1 MFCRLLRGA
10 YAVLLAGSVAACGGG
25 GGGGSVV
32 ANTTVTP
39 SASPVPAPVTQT
51 TVVGAA
57 NPTLT
62 LPANAGF
69 SGTLSLTGSA
79 PSGTNATVTTAFA
92 PSAGVASPTD
102 GDALVYTWLSLTSD
116 VTLTQQPSATFTLPT
131 SLVSQTARK
140 PEAVN
145 VFALE
150 LFDPTKPTAGFTH
163 IATCETLGAQ
173 VICTGIVLQV
183 TLKAG
188 ATYVFALVEISVQ
201 AAPSP
206 TATASPSTT
215 GIVVTP
221 PGVSLLSLG
230 ATMTF
235 TVSEKGYTGQFGAGS
250 ADTNVVTV
258 TTSDFRT
265 FTVTAINAGITSIV
279 VSDSAG
285 RSTSI
290 PVAVT
295 VTNVPVN

>member
-1 MFCRLLRGA
+1 MFCPLLRSA
-10 YAVLLAGSVAACGGG
+10 YAVLLVASMAACGGG
-25 GGGGSVV
+25 GGGASVV
-32 ANTTVTP
+32 ANATVAP
-39 SASPVPAPVTQT
+39 AASPVPAPVTQT
-51 TVVGAA
+51 TVVGSA

-69 SGTLSLTGSA
+69 GGTLSLSGSV
-79 PSGTNATVTTAFA
+79 PSGTNATITTAFA
-92 PSAGVASPTD
+92 PSPGVASPTD
-102 GDALVYTWLSLTSD
+102 GSADVYTWLSLTSD
-116 VTLTQQPSATFTLPT
+116 VTLTQQPSATFNLPT

-140 PEAVN
+140 PEAVT

-150 LFDPTKPTAGFTH
+150 FFDPTKPTSGFTH

-188 ATYVFALVEISVQ
+188 VTYVIALVEISVQ

-206 TATASPSTT
+206 TATASPSTQ
-215 GIVVTP
+215 GLVVTP
-221 PGVSLLSLG
+221 PAISLLALG
-230 ATMTF
+230 ATTAI
-235 TVSEKGYTGQFGAGS
+235 TASESHYTGQFGAGS
-250 ADTNVVTV
+250 ADTNIVTV

-265 FTVTAINAGITSIV
+265 FRVTAINAGITSIV
-279 VSDSAG
+279 VSDSVG

-290 PVAVT
+290 SVAVT